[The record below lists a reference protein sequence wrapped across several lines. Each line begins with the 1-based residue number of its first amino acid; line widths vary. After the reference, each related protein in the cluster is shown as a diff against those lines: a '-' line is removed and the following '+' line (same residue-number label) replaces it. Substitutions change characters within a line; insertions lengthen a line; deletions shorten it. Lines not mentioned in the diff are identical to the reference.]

1 MYRSEIIVMKYA
13 EFSLFV
19 CIMIGALHNNI
30 DAQEVIDDYFN
41 RGYVYAE
48 KGFIAEG
55 IQEFN
60 TVLSLKPTDEMA
72 VRSHFNLGILY
83 TRISQPEN
91 AVRHF
96 EEACAL
102 NPNQFLLHWH
112 LANLYKNIGDYEKT
126 LFNFKRALELDPDY
140 RDVYTLYYNIGYAYI
155 KLDKNKEAIEPLT
168 KALEYQPQH
177 DGILS
182 LLAQAYFNLAQYDHT
197 EAYLNRLENLGYPQR
212 DFFEKLNK
220 ARAGN
225 R

>member
-1 MYRSEIIVMKYA
+1 MKYA
-13 EFSLFV
+13 KLFLFV
-19 CIMIGALHNNI
+19 FIVISSIHTTI

-60 TVLSLKPTDEMA
+60 TVLSLKPTNEMA
-72 VRSHFNLGILY
+72 VRSHYNLGVLY
-83 TRISQPEN
+83 SKINQPQN
-91 AVRHF
+91 AIRHF
-96 EEACAL
+96 EEACAM

-112 LANLYKNIGDYEKT
+112 LANLYKSIEDYEKT
-126 LFNFKRALELDPDY
+126 LFNFKRALELDPNY

-155 KLDKNKEAIEPLT
+155 KLDKNNEAIESLT

-182 LLAQAYFNLAQYDHT
+182 LLAQAHFNLAKYDHT

-212 DFFEKLNK
+212 DFFEKLKK